1 MFFIGIS
8 MLMAGIGR
16 FAYESYSVGV
26 DEVCA
31 ELKEKDYQESKEFRN
46 TVLNRFYTFL
56 DVATG
61 NYHGDSGYSGSA
73 VNEENIDDYLSS
85 GGNFFDRL
93 FGTNNGI
100 SEYVVGTAATSDIYE
115 NPDAAETAGTDENSS
130 TTYEEVSDTEHI
142 YMASDDSTGYQEKSE
157 EEYFADVNKDHNF
170 FYEIC
175 YDGKI
180 MYSNMPDD
188 VTDATSSDGA
198 SSDGKNNT
206 AALLKNLPEGYN
218 YAFHFDGKK

>member
-1 MFFIGIS
+1 MAIKSKKWKNRIVFLVFFIGIS

-100 SEYVVGTAATSDIYE
+100 SEYVVCLFI
-115 NPDAAETAGTDENSS
+115 
-130 TTYEEVSDTEHI
+130 HI
-142 YMASDDSTGYQEKSE
+142 SE
-157 EEYFADVNKDHNF
+157 PTRH
-170 FYEIC
+170 
-175 YDGKI
+175 
-180 MYSNMPDD
+180 
-188 VTDATSSDGA
+188 
-198 SSDGKNNT
+198 
-206 AALLKNLPEGYN
+206 
-218 YAFHFDGKK
+218 

>member
-73 VNEENIDDYLSS
+73 VNEENIDDYLSP
-85 GGNFFDRL
+85 GGNFL
-93 FGTNNGI
+93 IGCLEQI
-100 SEYVVGTAATSDIYE
+100 
-115 NPDAAETAGTDENSS
+115 
-130 TTYEEVSDTEHI
+130 TEFRS
-142 YMASDDSTGYQEKSE
+142 M
-157 EEYFADVNKDHNF
+157 
-170 FYEIC
+170 
-175 YDGKI
+175 
-180 MYSNMPDD
+180 
-188 VTDATSSDGA
+188 
-198 SSDGKNNT
+198 
-206 AALLKNLPEGYN
+206 
-218 YAFHFDGKK
+218 

>member
-1 MFFIGIS
+1 MAIKSKKWKNRIVFLVFFIGIS

-73 VNEENIDDYLSS
+73 VNEENIDDYLSP
-85 GGNFFDRL
+85 GGNFF
-93 FGTNNGI
+93 
-100 SEYVVGTAATSDIYE
+100 
-115 NPDAAETAGTDENSS
+115 
-130 TTYEEVSDTEHI
+130 
-142 YMASDDSTGYQEKSE
+142 
-157 EEYFADVNKDHNF
+157 
-170 FYEIC
+170 
-175 YDGKI
+175 
-180 MYSNMPDD
+180 
-188 VTDATSSDGA
+188 
-198 SSDGKNNT
+198 
-206 AALLKNLPEGYN
+206 
-218 YAFHFDGKK
+218 